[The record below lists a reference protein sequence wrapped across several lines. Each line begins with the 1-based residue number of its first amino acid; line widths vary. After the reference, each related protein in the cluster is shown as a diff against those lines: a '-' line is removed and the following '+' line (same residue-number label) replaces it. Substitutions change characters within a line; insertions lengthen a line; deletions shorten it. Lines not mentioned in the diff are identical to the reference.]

1 MPTMFKNPYIL
12 PSEMLSRS
20 LVHLQTYPLAGL
32 TFAALVQVLNHGL
45 SLVCLRAYGK
55 CSRED

>member
-1 MPTMFKNPYIL
+1 MVINPYIL

-20 LVHLQTYPLAGL
+20 LNLPLAGL
-32 TFAALVQVLNHGL
+32 TFAGLVQVLNHGL
-45 SLVCLRAYGK
+45 SLVRLRAYGK